1 MLCLSGSIYMHGCIT
16 DACTDAGASHHAVSL
31 QCSGLVTHS
40 AVAMQTELTLMA
52 VPSRNISLP
61 TLRKHVEQSML
72 QNLDML
78 AKAQKGPDAS
88 VHPDDEGALKRLC
101 DLYLDSRLPLL

>member
-1 MLCLSGSIYMHGCIT
+1 MGVL
-16 DACTDAGASHHAVSL
+16 DQAVSL
-31 QCSGLVTHS
+31 QYSVPVTQT

-61 TLRKHVEQSML
+61 TLRKHVEQRML
-72 QNLDML
+72 RNLDTL
-78 AKAQKGPDAS
+78 AKAQKGPEAS

-101 DLYLDSRLPLL
+101 DLYLDSRLPFL